1 MLYNPRYHHW
11 GINDKRKKG
20 EELMEKYFDNLEE
33 VKFWLEASEEEARMK
48 NKKFDLEMLEEA
60 EDMARMY
67 DNGYI
72 LNFIAAIYFEGNG
85 LKVNK
90 RKAVE
95 LYKEASDIGFYE
107 ATSNLGFCYYYGN
120 GVRKDLKK
128 AFEYFTKADDRGSF
142 EGAYMSA
149 DMFMKG
155 EFVSKDEKHAFFL
168 YQKCFD
174 ILSNNYNE
182 SNYAFQ
188 QDYSAVCLRLA
199 KCYMFEKGVKKNLS
213 KAEYYNSI
221 AKYFYEKRSQWNDY
235 YCKRGLAE
243 TNKLQLKI
251 LEERIKIKPI
261 MN

>member
-1 MLYNPRYHHW
+1 
-11 GINDKRKKG
+11 
-20 EELMEKYFDNLEE
+20 MEKYFDNLEE
-33 VKFWLEASEEEARMK
+33 VKFWLEANEEEARMK
-48 NKKFDLEMLEEA
+48 NKKFDLDMLEEA

-128 AFEYFTKADDRGSF
+128 AFEYFTKADDKGSF

-155 EFVSKDEKHAFFL
+155 EFVSKDENHAF
-168 YQKCFD
+168 
-174 ILSNNYNE
+174 
-182 SNYAFQ
+182 
-188 QDYSAVCLRLA
+188 SASRTVLA
-199 KCYMFEKGVKKNLS
+199 MPSPVS
-213 KAEYYNSI
+213 
-221 AKYFYEKRSQWNDY
+221 
-235 YCKRGLAE
+235 
-243 TNKLQLKI
+243 
-251 LEERIKIKPI
+251 P
-261 MN
+261 